1 MHEAAV
7 AQGLVETI
15 CREAQTRQAKP
26 VRAKMSCGLLNAVN
40 DEVVTFAFNAA
51 AEGTVCEGVV
61 LEIEHKP
68 IQARCKVCDR
78 EFQVDISQAKCT
90 HCGGDDF
97 ELLPDAPL
105 MLDEIEF
112 EKE

>member
-1 MHEAAV
+1 MHETAV
-7 AQGLVETI
+7 AQGLIETI
-15 CREAQTRQAKP
+15 CQEAETRGAKP
-26 VRAKMSCGLLNAVN
+26 IRAKMSCGLLNAVN
-40 DEVVTFAFNAA
+40 DEVVSFAFEAA
-51 AEGTVCEGVV
+51 SKGTACEGVI

-68 IQARCKVCDR
+68 MQAKCKVCDR
-78 EFQVDISQAKCT
+78 VFDVDISQAKCT
-90 HCGGDDF
+90 HCGGDAF